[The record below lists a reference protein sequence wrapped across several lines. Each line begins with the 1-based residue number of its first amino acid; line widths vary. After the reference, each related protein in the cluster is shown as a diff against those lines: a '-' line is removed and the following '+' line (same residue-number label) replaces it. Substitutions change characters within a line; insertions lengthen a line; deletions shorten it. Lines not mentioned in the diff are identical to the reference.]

1 MHPQTLAVYQR
12 RRTTGTIMAEEPVP
26 KRKLQWYALSAARK
40 KAALGIVVSVVIA
53 LGELALRTLRGLK

>member
-12 RRTTGTIMAEEPVP
+12 RRTTGTIMAEEPVS